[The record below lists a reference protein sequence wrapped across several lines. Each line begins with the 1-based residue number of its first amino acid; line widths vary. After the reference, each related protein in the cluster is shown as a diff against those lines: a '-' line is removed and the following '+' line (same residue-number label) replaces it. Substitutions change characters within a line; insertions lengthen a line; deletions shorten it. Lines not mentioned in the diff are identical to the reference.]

1 LQPYCTFNDIRK
13 LALNVEKQQKEVKR
27 TSWKT
32 ISKESSSIRGSN
44 SFSKSTTTT
53 KSSVFKA
60 IEKGS
65 VRVSIKVV
73 GSSSPNSKKCFK
85 CQWYGHIAFDC
96 SNRKIIVIMEEEIAS
111 EDDLLNESNQEDK
124 VTYVDQGELLII

>member
-1 LQPYCTFNDIRK
+1 M
-13 LALNVEKQQKEVKR
+13 EKQKKEVKR

-65 VRVSIKVV
+65 VGVSIKVI